1 MSLDEEV
8 NDPLSE
14 PLSQFTQRTCS
25 STLLQDRAVP
35 CAARPAVTNI
45 HCCFQLSKILT
56 DVHYHG
62 CLLLLT
68 GSDSVSNAANQ
79 SDNGTAVAGE
89 CQSQDPSD
97 EPSAAVGP
105 ITSYSSMDQQQCD
118 SPAVSSD
125 TSSRTSTP
133 PLCTAAH
140 SGTTTTVSAAP
151 PCRHAVS
158 GKSETAQ
165 IRPSPKTCNV
175 TMSAAKRR
183 RVGDESMSEGCRYNG
198 QSAPRQEADI
208 QTTHANDHHCM
219 QFQVKKYC
227 CKPAVTFNLDSFYC
241 YKSYMNWYKDVLR
254 LC

>member
-1 MSLDEEV
+1 MSLNEEV

-45 HCCFQLSKILT
+45 HCCFQLSKIFT

-68 GSDSVSNAANQ
+68 GSDSVCNAANQ
-79 SDNGTAVAGE
+79 SENGTVVAGE
-89 CQSQDPSD
+89 CPSPDPAD
-97 EPSAAVGP
+97 QLHVPADVGPSA
-105 ITSYSSMDQQQCD
+105 SYPSTDQQ
-118 SPAVSSD
+118 SSGSSAVSSD

-140 SGTTTTVSAAP
+140 SGTTTTVSATL
-151 PCRHAVS
+151 PCRHAVL

-165 IRPSPKTCNV
+165 TLPSPKTCNI

-198 QSAPRQEADI
+198 QSEPRQESDI
-208 QTTHANDHHCM
+208 RNTHANDHHGM
-219 QFQVKKYC
+219 QFWVNTVV
-227 CKPAVTFNLDSFYC
+227 KPAVTFNLDSFYC
-241 YKSYMNWYKDVLR
+241 YKSYMNWCKDVIS
-254 LC
+254 